1 MIRLLLSMHHIA
13 LCAPCI
19 ALFNCGYLLH
29 MRIDHAEQKSE
40 IQAER
45 VQMEYDGPQAPRCMD
60 TNPAI
65 GSRQALVHLTM
76 LLVF

>member
-1 MIRLLLSMHHIA
+1 
-13 LCAPCI
+13 
-19 ALFNCGYLLH
+19 
-29 MRIDHAEQKSE
+29 
-40 IQAER
+40 
-45 VQMEYDGPQAPRCMD
+45 VQMEYDGPQAPSCMD